1 MYLKMLKFNQQLTYK
16 KGINLGVGMDVFLTL
31 FRTGFNYVDEAT
43 LFQANKCWKLKLMY
57 VIKVS
62 LWSHLKKNIFVGFY

>member
-43 LFQANKCWKLKLMY
+43 LFQANKC
-57 VIKVS
+57 
-62 LWSHLKKNIFVGFY
+62 